1 MIAKKF
7 LSSLH
12 YSHALRLLGKV
23 LHIQSLEWHIF
34 SLGLKRETP
43 EEFYDRPQTFH

>member
-12 YSHALRLLGKV
+12 YSRASRFLGKV
-23 LHIQSLEWHIF
+23 LSIQLLEWHIF

-43 EEFYDRPQTFH
+43 EEFYDRP

>member
-12 YSHALRLLGKV
+12 YCRASRFLGKV
-23 LHIQSLEWHIF
+23 LSIQLLEWHIF

-43 EEFYDRPQTFH
+43 EEFYDRP